1 MCLGFKEKKVDKM
14 WRKNHRKNA
23 THHHNNN
30 HRQRT
35 RRRRRRSKTKR
46 SVPPPPPK
54 TRARK
59 VVKECYGVVVVVGIR
74 EKIKPVVEYE
84 SSSLKS

>member
-1 MCLGFKEKKVDKM
+1 
-14 WRKNHRKNA
+14 
-23 THHHNNN
+23 
-30 HRQRT
+30 
-35 RRRRRRSKTKR
+35 
-46 SVPPPPPK
+46 PK

>member
-1 MCLGFKEKKVDKM
+1 MDKM
-14 WRKNHRKNA
+14 WRKNHRKHA
-23 THHHNNN
+23 THHFIIIVNE
-30 HRQRT
+30 RVVVVVR
-35 RRRRRRSKTKR
+35 TKR

-84 SSSLKS
+84 SSSLQS